1 MLLENVNGK
10 SQIYRSTEQERKPRN
25 KPMHLWLMEKRQSL
39 SCAGKTGQLHL
50 KMKLEYSITPHTKI
64 NSKWIKD
71 LNVRLGT

>member
-1 MLLENVNGK
+1 
-10 SQIYRSTEQERKPRN
+10 
-25 KPMHLWLMEKRQSL
+25 MHLWLMQKRQSL

-71 LNVRLGT
+71 LNVRLNNVKLRGSIGKNTL